1 LRKRR
6 SRKSHLMTGTSGLIL
21 ICLIVVAFYARRRQS
36 RPGRACGA
44 RQRLL

>member
-21 ICLIVVAFYARRRQS
+21 ICLIVAPFYARRRQS
-36 RPGRACGA
+36 RPSRSCGM